1 MPRVAERGSMVDDRY
16 AAARERIEDG
26 VARGRVSGWHQAVH
40 RAHVRGIH
48 GRLLTRV
55 RLTRAIM
62 RNARAIG
69 LPASPHKRC
78 AIHAVALESG
88 KDASARR
95 TPGTP
100 RRALATVVPQ
110 LI

>member
-48 GRLLTRV
+48 GRLLTRA
-55 RLTRAIM
+55 RLARAIM

-69 LPASPHKRC
+69 LPASPHKR
-78 AIHAVALESG
+78 
-88 KDASARR
+88 
-95 TPGTP
+95 
-100 RRALATVVPQ
+100 
-110 LI
+110 